1 LSLYDYAAIHASN
14 ISVNKGGHLA
24 IASEELKQ
32 SLLQQIDASTALQ
45 QAMMNDR
52 AKAVKN
58 QHTLQDA
65 MGWKHSD

>member
-1 LSLYDYAAIHASN
+1 MTSQQIHASD
-14 ISVNKGGHLA
+14 ITVNSGGHLV
-24 IASEELKQ
+24 IANEELKQ
-32 SLLQQIDASTALQ
+32 TLLQQMNASTALQ

-65 MGWKHSD
+65 IGMKQSD